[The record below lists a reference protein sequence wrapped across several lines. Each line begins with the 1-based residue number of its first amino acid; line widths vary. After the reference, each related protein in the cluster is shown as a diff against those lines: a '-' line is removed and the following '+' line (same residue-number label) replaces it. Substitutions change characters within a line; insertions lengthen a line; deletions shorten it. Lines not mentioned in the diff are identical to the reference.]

1 MFSHSF
7 EGTSPPP
14 RFDGVPYTRVLVEQS
29 ADGITAWTQIADQA
43 IAEDATP
50 ESPDPVDITVD
61 TDVERAW
68 FRFRFQTAAG
78 AFSRYSTA
86 VLSPSANPLTLQG
99 LKRRMEREEFDVDDD
114 KLQEYLDA
122 AFLQAQ
128 APAPFGCGRLLTPD
142 PVDPAAVTTRTVPV
156 VRGRALVKDAS
167 VLTEVAV
174 NGSAVTGYKT
184 LVKDGYIVQ
193 ISGLAADA
201 TEAVLTGRFGFTAIP
216 GNLADAIY
224 VLAARMSYEEA
235 AMYADNVAI
244 LEGDAA
250 TVYYRQLPVRTKMVF
265 ATYAVAPAVVGLR

>member
-7 EGTSPPP
+7 EGTFPPP
-14 RFDGVPYTRVLVEQS
+14 RFDDVPYTRVLIEQS
-29 ADGITAWTQIADQA
+29 ADGATAWTEIDDQA
-43 IAEDATP
+43 IAADPTP

-61 TDVERAW
+61 TDLERAW

-86 VLSPSANPLTLQG
+86 VLSPSANPLTLDG
-99 LKRRMEREEFDVDDD
+99 LKRRMDRELDVDDD
-114 KLQEYLDA
+114 KLQDYLDA
-122 AFLQAQ
+122 AFMQAQ

-142 PVDPAAVTTRTVPV
+142 PLDAGETTRSVPV
-156 VRGRALVKDAS
+156 TRGRALVQDAS
-167 VLTEVAV
+167 TLSAV
-174 NGSAVTGYKT
+174 TVDGNAVTGYTT
-184 LVKDGYIVQ
+184 LRKNGYIVQ
-193 ISGLAADA
+193 ISGLGDEA
-201 TEAVLTGRFGFTAIP
+201 TEAVLTGRFGFTGIP

-265 ATYAVAPAVVGLR
+265 ATYAIAPAVVGLR